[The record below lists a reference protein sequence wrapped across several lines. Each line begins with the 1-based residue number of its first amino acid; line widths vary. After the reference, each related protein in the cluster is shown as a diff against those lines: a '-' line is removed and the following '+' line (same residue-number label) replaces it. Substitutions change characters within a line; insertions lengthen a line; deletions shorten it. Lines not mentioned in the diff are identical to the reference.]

1 MSSLSTKANKSRSAS
16 SRKIPAKS
24 IKKAVTKKAKTSL
37 ASKVATKSKAITALK
52 AKKQAATS
60 KKAVAKKPIAKLA
73 VSSKAKKSTAKNSV
87 LKGSPVKPKTPV
99 GSKAQAL
106 KKGSRK
112 VEQKVVKA
120 PEIQPKKTSSQAA
133 IAAMSAFEQA
143 LKFFNKHNYSAAKD
157 AFERMLQKFGDQ
169 AEVVVGARKYIAIC
183 EQRLARTRAIPK
195 NPDALYDQ
203 GVFELNNANVQEAI
217 NLFEKALKAQ
227 PVADHILYSLAAAY
241 ARLQNNRK
249 SLDALNRA
257 ISIQPVN
264 RSRARSDVDFAS
276 LYNDEEFQQITGYG
290 LLPEE

>member
-16 SRKIPAKS
+16 SRKLPAKS
-24 IKKAVTKKAKTSL
+24 TKKTVTKKAKTSL

-52 AKKQAATS
+52 ANQQVATGKKS
-60 KKAVAKKPIAKLA
+60 VAKKKVAK
-73 VSSKAKKSTAKNSV
+73 VTVVSKAKKSLAKKSAV
-87 LKGSPVKPKTPV
+87 KASSVKPKTPV
-99 GSKAQAL
+99 GKKASAL
-106 KKGSRK
+106 KKAPRK
-112 VEQKVVKA
+112 IENKVVKT
-120 PEIQPKKTSSQAA
+120 PEFQPKKTSSQAA

-143 LKFFNKHNYSAAKD
+143 LKFFNKHNYSAAKE

-183 EQRLARTRAIPK
+183 EQRLARTKALPK
-195 NPDALYDQ
+195 NPEALYDQ

-264 RSRARSDVDFAS
+264 RSRARSDGDFAS

-290 LLPEE
+290 LLPED